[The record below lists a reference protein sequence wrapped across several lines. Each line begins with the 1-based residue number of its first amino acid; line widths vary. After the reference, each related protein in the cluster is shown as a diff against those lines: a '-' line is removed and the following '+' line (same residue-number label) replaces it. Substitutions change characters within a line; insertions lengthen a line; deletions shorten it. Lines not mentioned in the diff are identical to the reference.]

1 MTLVF
6 ALHYLGIIILGG
18 DFMKIIFDIFLSI
31 FKIGAFTF
39 GGGYAMIPLIEEEVV
54 NNKGWLSKE
63 EFVDILIVAQ
73 SLPGALAVNTSIFLG
88 YKISGILG
96 AITTLIAVILPSF
109 FIILIIAIFFMQFR
123 DNYYINA
130 AFQGITAAVPI
141 LVLVGAISLSRGL
154 SKNLRTILTII
165 IALIA
170 LMFFNIHPVLV
181 VVISGV
187 YGAIFLREKVS

>member
-1 MTLVF
+1 
-6 ALHYLGIIILGG
+6 
-18 DFMKIIFDIFLSI
+18 MKKLIELFISI

-54 NNKGWLSKE
+54 NNKRWLSKE

-96 AITTLIAVILPSF
+96 ALTALMAVILPSF

-123 DNYYINA
+123 DNYYVNA
-130 AFQGITAAVPI
+130 AFKGITAAVPM
-141 LVLVGAISLSRGL
+141 LVLVGAISLSKGL
-154 SKNLRTILTII
+154 SKNIRTILTIT

-187 YGAIFLREKVS
+187 YGAMFLREKVS

>member
-1 MTLVF
+1 
-6 ALHYLGIIILGG
+6 
-18 DFMKIIFDIFLSI
+18 MKKLIELFISI

-39 GGGYAMIPLIEEEVV
+39 GGGYAMIPLIEEEIV

>member
-1 MTLVF
+1 
-6 ALHYLGIIILGG
+6 
-18 DFMKIIFDIFLSI
+18 MKKLIELFISI

-130 AFQGITAAVPI
+130 AFQGITAAVPS

>member
-1 MTLVF
+1 
-6 ALHYLGIIILGG
+6 
-18 DFMKIIFDIFLSI
+18 MKKLIELFISI

-39 GGGYAMIPLIEEEVV
+39 GSGYAMIPLIEEEVV

-96 AITTLIAVILPSF
+96 AITALMAVILPSF

-123 DNYYINA
+123 NNYYINA
-130 AFQGITAAVPI
+130 AFQGITAAVPM
-141 LVLVGAISLSRGL
+141 LVLVGAISLSKGL

>member
-1 MTLVF
+1 
-6 ALHYLGIIILGG
+6 
-18 DFMKIIFDIFLSI
+18 MKKLIELFISI

-96 AITTLIAVILPSF
+96 AITALMAVILPSF

-123 DNYYINA
+123 NNYYIYA
-130 AFQGITAAVPI
+130 SFQGITAAVPM